1 MSLHRELRRL
11 GLIAAGAH
19 FPSGVETLPALCDA
33 GVLEGGLSLAL
44 DLRPDEVI
52 GPLCERIGGTAQ
64 ALRVLDVRE
73 DPEVALVV
81 NAGRGEETWAVRD
94 ARDLVERCNDEF
106 GSDLQARAV
115 AVLGEW
121 EDMLQLW
128 CVPKSLLSSL
138 LRTPFFQ
145 AENRSRLSRLV
156 TAFNP

>member
-1 MSLHRELRRL
+1 MGLQAELRRL
-11 GLIAAGAH
+11 GLVAAGTH
-19 FPSGVETLPALCDA
+19 FPSGVEALPALCDA
-33 GVLEGGLSLAL
+33 GVLEGGLSVAL
-44 DLRPDEVI
+44 DLRPDELI

-81 NAGRGEETWAVRD
+81 NAGRGEEAWAVRD

-106 GSDLQARAV
+106 GDDPQALAV

-128 CVPKSLLSSL
+128 FVPKRALSSL

-156 TAFNP
+156 TTFNP